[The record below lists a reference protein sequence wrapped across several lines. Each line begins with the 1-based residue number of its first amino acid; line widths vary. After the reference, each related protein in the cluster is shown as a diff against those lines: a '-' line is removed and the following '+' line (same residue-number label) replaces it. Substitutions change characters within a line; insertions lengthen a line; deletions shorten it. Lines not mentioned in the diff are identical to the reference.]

1 MGEHLVKVGLMRVMC
16 RTRVTLLSLGTREL
30 IVLVVTPLQHYHSL
44 TEAFQDSNNEMCCCH
59 LADFVGHG
67 PVNFTRHHLVAL
79 TPSLQKNHL
88 GHTGF
93 NRFLLTEGR
102 ETCA

>member
-16 RTRVTLLSLGTREL
+16 KTRVTLLSLGTREL

-67 PVNFTRHHLVAL
+67 PVNFTRHHFVAAL
-79 TPSLQKNHL
+79 TPSLQKPL
-88 GHTGF
+88 RSYGV
-93 NRFLLTEGR
+93 
-102 ETCA
+102 